1 MEAQVRALSGINTE
15 EAKAQ
20 RARLNAELQEKN
32 EDLEDTVRDHI
43 YELQVQ
49 GLDDLQQQLQEDL
62 EKWQKELAQNLQMA
76 SDTITQAIN
85 NTGASVSQ
93 IAHAMN
99 ELLGQF
105 DLRRSDI
112 SDVQYNVGTATR
124 NTKGFVKG
132 TRKVGKNM
140 TAFTMED
147 GREMIFTNH
156 GILT

>member
-1 MEAQVRALSGINTE
+1 LEAQVRALNGVAGA
-15 EAKAQ
+15 EAAAQ

-105 DLRRSDI
+105 DLRRKDI

-124 NTKGFVKG
+124 NTKGFAKG